1 MDTAR
6 LVALVEQQQTVNF
19 NAIAAAALVLYDALI
34 SADREVEL
42 VWRRRWDASKLL
54 HLLTRASGLALLIAN
69 AAASLSA
76 HDAEFCK
83 QYQYFNTAL
92 SQVLFTLVELVLAQR
107 ICTVYRHNRIL
118 RLSIFSL
125 SSASI
130 TAQTVVIGLAFGMCK
145 PEPQLLPQHAT
156 GCLSSDLPQQFAA
169 YWWPP
174 FILHTIVA
182 ILAVWHVGA
191 VARRNAAVEA
201 LGTVV
206 KHEGVLFF
214 LAAWAVLLCE
224 LVFHHTGES
233 MAARATALWVFAIF
247 YKAGTGVHL
256 NEQEA
261 VKAVSERAPLP
272 SASNIVDGF
281 IIVQS
286 PGAAMRRNPEWFG
299 TASTATTTVSVE
311 FAPQRALSPDN
322 SRVAAFYDAGDA
334 YVPVSRRNAI
344 DEETPPPGHS
354 WLRMGDSPLPFH

>member
-1 MDTAR
+1 MDNAQSA
-6 LVALVEQQQTVNF
+6 ALVEQQQVVNF
-19 NAIAAAALVLYDALI
+19 NAIAAATFVLYDALI

-42 VWRRRWDASKLL
+42 VWRRRWDASKLF
-54 HLLTRASGLALLIAN
+54 HILTRASGLALLIAN
-69 AAASLSA
+69 AAASLTA

-83 QYQYFNTAL
+83 HYQYFNTAL
-92 SQVLFTLVELVLAQR
+92 SQVLLTLVELVLAQR

-130 TAQTVVIGLAFGMCK
+130 TAQTVVIGLAFGMCDHR
-145 PEPQLLPQHAT
+145 PQSVLPAT
-156 GCLSSDLPQQFAA
+156 GCYAENLPQQIPA

-174 FILHTIVA
+174 FILHTIMA

-214 LAAWAVLLCE
+214 LASWAVLLSE
-224 LVFHHTGES
+224 LVFHHTGELA
-233 MAARATALWVFAIF
+233 AARCTALWVLAIF
-247 YKAGTGVHL
+247 YKAGTGAHL

-261 VKAVSERAPLP
+261 LKAVSERTPLP
-272 SASNIVDGF
+272 TASNVVDGF
-281 IIVQS
+281 VIVQS

-311 FAPQRALSPDN
+311 FAPQRAFSPDN

-354 WLRMGDSPLPFH
+354 WLRMADSPLPFH